1 MKESELREKAEK
13 ALSEFV
19 DECCST
25 FDSEYSGSQ
34 EQSRGYFTEIEQKAT
49 AIRAYID
56 HLIRDRERLE
66 REVRTLK
73 DLGQQI
79 DDENVRLV
87 NDREAHGRAAWEAA
101 REDMAPVGSFFHGTY
116 DEWQAAEQRKDK
128 ELGEG

>member
-87 NDREAHGRAAWEAA
+87 NDREAHGRAAWEAGYSSA
-101 REDMAPVGSFFHGTY
+101 LNAIQHGKRRGYDDWAKSEQQRE
-116 DEWQAAEQRKDK
+116 
-128 ELGEG
+128 GEK

>member
-56 HLIRDRERLE
+56 HLIRDRDRHRDARAMDLLE
-66 REVRTLK
+66 MVKQRRS
-73 DLGQQI
+73 
-79 DDENVRLV
+79 DE
-87 NDREAHGRAAWEAA
+87 
-101 REDMAPVGSFFHGTY
+101 
-116 DEWQAAEQRKDK
+116 
-128 ELGEG
+128 